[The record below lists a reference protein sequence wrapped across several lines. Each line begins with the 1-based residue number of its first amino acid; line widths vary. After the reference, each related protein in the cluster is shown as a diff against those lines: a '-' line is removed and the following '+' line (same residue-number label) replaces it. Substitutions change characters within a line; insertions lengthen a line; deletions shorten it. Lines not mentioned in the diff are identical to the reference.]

1 MPFGTVKGM
10 ARRLRPLVEREAIWA
25 FALALLGAISM
36 YLTLPASI
44 VLSIRCIAGK
54 RRGGDGSEPAIG
66 AFALGTAWLS
76 FLLAYPT
83 MRTVVAAVL
92 ASPDRDRAIG
102 FAIGWAILAGLIGLL
117 VWFMIRSHPER
128 WLARRLA
135 VAGVVTIVAAGALQL
150 LMAGLSGRSDI
161 HGGTLTD
168 CVGVT
173 PWIVTAPAL
182 AIGGIW
188 LAIALS
194 ASALRRVIHAVTA

>member
-1 MPFGTVKGM
+1 VPFGTVEGM

-25 FALALLGAISM
+25 FVLALLAAISM

-66 AFALGTAWLS
+66 ALALGTAWLS

-83 MRTVVAAVL
+83 MRTIVGAVF
-92 ASPDRDRAIG
+92 ASSDRYRAIG
-102 FAIGWAILAGLIGLL
+102 FAIGWAILAGVIGLL

-135 VAGVVTIVAAGALQL
+135 VAGVVTIVAAGAFQL
-150 LMAGLSGRSDI
+150 AAAGLTGRCDV
-161 HGGTLTD
+161 HGGTLID

-173 PWIVTAPAL
+173 PWIVMAPAV
-182 AIGGIW
+182 AIGGMW
-188 LAIALS
+188 LAVALS
-194 ASALRRVIHAVTA
+194 ASALRRLIHAVTA

>member
-1 MPFGTVKGM
+1 M

-25 FALALLGAISM
+25 FVLAALGSISM
-36 YLTLPASI
+36 YLTLPASV
-44 VLSIRCIAGK
+44 VLSVRCIAGK

-83 MRTVVAAVL
+83 MRTIVSAVL
-92 ASPDRDRAIG
+92 ASPDRYRAVG
-102 FAIGWAILAGLIGLL
+102 FAIGWAILAGVIGLL

-135 VAGVVTIVAAGALQL
+135 VAGVVTIVAAGAFQL
-150 LMAGLSGRSDI
+150 ATAGLTGRCDV
-161 HGGTLTD
+161 HGGTLVD

-173 PWIVTAPAL
+173 PWIVMAPAL
-182 AIGGIW
+182 AIGGMW
-188 LAIALS
+188 LAVALS
-194 ASALRRVIHAVTA
+194 ASALRRVIHAITA

>member
-1 MPFGTVKGM
+1 M

-25 FALALLGAISM
+25 FVLALLGSISM
-36 YLTLPASI
+36 YLTVPASI

-66 AFALGTAWLS
+66 ALSLGTAWLS

-83 MRTVVAAVL
+83 MRTIVAAVL
-92 ASPDRDRAIG
+92 ASPDRYRAIG
-102 FAIGWAILAGLIGLL
+102 FAIGWAMLAGLIGLL

-135 VAGVVTIVAAGALQL
+135 VAGVVTIVAAGAFQL
-150 LMAGLSGRSDI
+150 ATAGLTGRCDV
-161 HGGTLTD
+161 HGGTLID

-173 PWIVTAPAL
+173 PWIVMAPAL
-182 AIGGIW
+182 AIGGVW
-188 LAIALS
+188 LAVALS
-194 ASALRRVIHAVTA
+194 ASALRRAIHAVTA

>member
-1 MPFGTVKGM
+1 M

-25 FALALLGAISM
+25 FVLALLGSISM

-83 MRTVVAAVL
+83 MRTIVAAVL
-92 ASPDRDRAIG
+92 ASSDRFRATG
-102 FAIGWAILAGLIGLL
+102 FAIGWGILAGVIGLL

-128 WLARRLA
+128 WFARRLA
-135 VAGVVTIVAAGALQL
+135 VAGVVTIVAAGAFQL
-150 LMAGLSGRSDI
+150 AAAGLSGRCDVR
-161 HGGTLTD
+161 GGTLID

-173 PWIVTAPAL
+173 PWIAVAPAL
-182 AIGGIW
+182 AIGGMW

>member
-1 MPFGTVKGM
+1 M

-25 FALALLGAISM
+25 FVLALLGAISM

-66 AFALGTAWLS
+66 ALSLGTAWLS

-83 MRTVVAAVL
+83 MRTIVAAVL
-92 ASPDRDRAIG
+92 ASPDRFRAIG

-135 VAGVVTIVAAGALQL
+135 VAGVVTIVAAGAFQL
-150 LMAGLSGRSDI
+150 AAAGLTGRCDV
-161 HGGTLTD
+161 HGGTLID

-173 PWIVTAPAL
+173 PWIVMAPAL
-182 AIGGIW
+182 LIGGTW

-194 ASALRRVIHAVTA
+194 ASALRRAIHAVTA

>member
-1 MPFGTVKGM
+1 M

-25 FALALLGAISM
+25 FVLALLGAISM

-83 MRTVVAAVL
+83 MRTIVAAVF
-92 ASPDRDRAIG
+92 ASSDRYRAIG
-102 FAIGWAILAGLIGLL
+102 FAIGWAILAGVIGLL

-135 VAGVVTIVAAGALQL
+135 VAGVVTIVAAGAFQL
-150 LMAGLSGRSDI
+150 AAAGLTGRCDV
-161 HGGTLTD
+161 HGGTLID

-173 PWIVTAPAL
+173 PWIVMAPAL
-182 AIGGIW
+182 AIGGTW
-188 LAIALS
+188 LAVALS
-194 ASALRRVIHAVTA
+194 ASALRRVIHTVTA

>member
-1 MPFGTVKGM
+1 MEGV

-25 FALALLGAISM
+25 FVLALLGAISM
-36 YLTLPASI
+36 YLTLPTAI
-44 VLSIRCIAGK
+44 LLSVRCIAGK

-83 MRTVVAAVL
+83 MRTIVGAAI
-92 ASPDRDRAIG
+92 ASPDRARAVG
-102 FAIGWAILAGLIGLL
+102 FLIGWAILAAVVGLL
-117 VWFMIRSHPER
+117 VEFMIRSHPER

-135 VAGVVTIVAAGALQL
+135 VAGVVTVVAAGAFQL
-150 LMAGLSGRSDI
+150 AAAGLAGRCDVR
-161 HGGTLTD
+161 GGTLID

-173 PWIVTAPAL
+173 PWIVVAPAL

-188 LAIALS
+188 LAVALS
-194 ASALRRVIHAVTA
+194 ASAVRRVIRAVAA

>member
-25 FALALLGAISM
+25 FVLALLGAISM

-66 AFALGTAWLS
+66 ALSLGTAWLS

-83 MRTVVAAVL
+83 MRTIVAAVL
-92 ASPDRDRAIG
+92 ASPDRFRAIG

-135 VAGVVTIVAAGALQL
+135 VAGVVTIVAAGAFQL
-150 LMAGLSGRSDI
+150 AAAGLTGRCDV
-161 HGGTLTD
+161 HGGTLID

-173 PWIVTAPAL
+173 PWIVMAPAL
-182 AIGGIW
+182 LIGGTW

-194 ASALRRVIHAVTA
+194 ASALRRAIHAVTA

>member
-1 MPFGTVKGM
+1 M

-25 FALALLGAISM
+25 FVLALLGAISM

-83 MRTVVAAVL
+83 MRTIVAAVF
-92 ASPDRDRAIG
+92 ASSDRYRAIG
-102 FAIGWAILAGLIGLL
+102 FAIGWAILAGVIGLL

-135 VAGVVTIVAAGALQL
+135 VAGVVTIVAAGAFQL
-150 LMAGLSGRSDI
+150 AAAGLTGRCDV
-161 HGGTLTD
+161 HGGTLID

-173 PWIVTAPAL
+173 PWIVMAPAL
-182 AIGGIW
+182 AIGGTW
-188 LAIALS
+188 LAVALS
-194 ASALRRVIHAVTA
+194 ASALR

>member
-1 MPFGTVKGM
+1 M

-25 FALALLGAISM
+25 FVLALLGSISM
-36 YLTLPASI
+36 YLTLPAAI

-83 MRTVVAAVL
+83 MRTIVSAVV
-92 ASPDRDRAIG
+92 ASPDRYRAVG
-102 FAIGWAILAGLIGLL
+102 FAIGWAILAGVIGLL

-128 WLARRLA
+128 WLARRLT
-135 VAGVVTIVAAGALQL
+135 VAGVVTIVAAGGFQL
-150 LMAGLSGRSDI
+150 AAAGLTGRCDVR
-161 HGGTLTD
+161 GGTLID

-173 PWIVTAPAL
+173 PWIAIAPAL
-182 AIGGIW
+182 AIGGMW

-194 ASALRRVIHAVTA
+194 ATALRRAIHAVTA

>member
-1 MPFGTVKGM
+1 M

-25 FALALLGAISM
+25 FVLALLGAISM

-66 AFALGTAWLS
+66 ALSLGTAWLS

-83 MRTVVAAVL
+83 MRTIVAAVL
-92 ASPDRDRAIG
+92 ASPDRFRAIG

-135 VAGVVTIVAAGALQL
+135 VAGVVTIVAAGAFQL
-150 LMAGLSGRSDI
+150 AAAGLTGRCDV
-161 HGGTLTD
+161 HGGTLID

-173 PWIVTAPAL
+173 PWIVMAPAL
-182 AIGGIW
+182 VIGGTW

-194 ASALRRVIHAVTA
+194 ASALRRAIHAVTA

>member
-1 MPFGTVKGM
+1 M

-25 FALALLGAISM
+25 FVLALLGAISM

-66 AFALGTAWLS
+66 ALSLGTAWLS

-83 MRTVVAAVL
+83 MRTIVAAVL
-92 ASPDRDRAIG
+92 ASPDRFRAIG

-135 VAGVVTIVAAGALQL
+135 VAGVVTIVAAGAFQL
-150 LMAGLSGRSDI
+150 AAAGLTGRCDV
-161 HGGTLTD
+161 HGGTLID

-173 PWIVTAPAL
+173 PWIVMAPAL
-182 AIGGIW
+182 LIGGMW

-194 ASALRRVIHAVTA
+194 ASALRRAIHAVTA

>member
-1 MPFGTVKGM
+1 M

-25 FALALLGAISM
+25 FVLALLGAISM

-66 AFALGTAWLS
+66 ALSLGTAWLS

-83 MRTVVAAVL
+83 MRTIVAAVL
-92 ASPDRDRAIG
+92 ASPDRFRAIG
-102 FAIGWAILAGLIGLL
+102 FAIGWAILAGVIGLL

-135 VAGVVTIVAAGALQL
+135 VAGVVTIVAAGAFQL
-150 LMAGLSGRSDI
+150 AAAGLTGRCDV
-161 HGGTLTD
+161 HGGTLID

-173 PWIVTAPAL
+173 PWIVMAPAL
-182 AIGGIW
+182 LIGGTW

-194 ASALRRVIHAVTA
+194 ASALRRAIHAVTA

>member
-1 MPFGTVKGM
+1 MPFGTVEGM

-25 FALALLGAISM
+25 FVLALLGAISM

-66 AFALGTAWLS
+66 ALSLGTAWLS

-83 MRTVVAAVL
+83 MRTIVAAVL
-92 ASPDRDRAIG
+92 ASPDRFRAIG

-135 VAGVVTIVAAGALQL
+135 VAGVVTIVAAGAFQL
-150 LMAGLSGRSDI
+150 AAAGLTGRCDV
-161 HGGTLTD
+161 HGGTLID

-173 PWIVTAPAL
+173 PWIVMAPAL
-182 AIGGIW
+182 LIGGTW

-194 ASALRRVIHAVTA
+194 ASALRRAIHAVTA